1 MIAPACR
8 PDFAASVG
16 YTRLL
21 SSLVPVDVAKLTAS
35 KPFSSVRPKKILSG
49 RGVLPAALVAM
60 FLVTMA
66 GTALAQSGAA
76 PPDPI
81 PAKAP
86 VTTAKA
92 SSPRAPVSRPVWA
105 QLTVQQQIALR
116 PLADSWDPISE
127 AQKRK
132 WLELSKTYSS
142 LSEDEQTRMHGR
154 MVEWV
159 AMSPQQRAQ
168 ARLNFAK
175 TRELATD
182 LSADEK
188 KAKWQSYQALTAD
201 EKQKLAD
208 KATPKPTGAATA
220 VTPVAPQKLTAVS
233 SPLAPRANRAETRAT
248 PLQPTTSK

>member
-1 MIAPACR
+1 M
-8 PDFAASVG
+8 
-16 YTRLL
+16 
-21 SSLVPVDVAKLTAS
+21 
-35 KPFSSVRPKKILSG
+35 
-49 RGVLPAALVAM
+49 LPAALVAL

-66 GTALAQSGAA
+66 ATALAQSVTAQ
-76 PPDPI
+76 PDPL
-81 PAKAP
+81 PAKAS
-86 VTTAKA
+86 VATAKA
-92 SSPRAPVSRPVWA
+92 TSLKAPASRPVWA

-132 WLELSKTYSS
+132 WLELSKTFSA

-159 AMSPQQRAQ
+159 AMDPQARAQ

-182 LSADEK
+182 LSAEEK
-188 KAKWQSYQALTAD
+188 RAKWQTYQALTIE

-233 SPLAPRANRAETRAT
+233 APLASRTNRAEIRVA